1 MKNTILFIYNWVE
14 NKADQFIECATKA
27 TVERIENALKIS
39 GFEVIP
45 LNLYNIAQLRN
56 SIKQANP
63 TLAFVIAEG
72 FLDNPETLFDGSG
85 STLIREILAEMNVP
99 YTHSTPSGMINCRN
113 KDITYKILRETNI
126 PVPNSFVLPY
136 AGLFKNYITTI
147 EETITYP
154 MFVKPA
160 GGGNSIGIDN
170 SSIVY
175 NRHELQAKV
184 NSLAALIGDS
194 SIIIETFLSGREY
207 TVGVMGNFTT
217 TVLPV
222 IAFPKDYHVRSYNI
236 KKTESN
242 DKNKI
247 DVFFYNDP
255 LYQKLSPIALK
266 TFSAL
271 RVNDVIR
278 IDIKEDSLGNP
289 MVIDVNGSP
298 SLAPGGSLAFM
309 AQNMDISHDELINLL
324 LLESMERFKITLTP
338 ELLRIKK
345 SINFR
350 IKHYSENF
358 VA

>member
-14 NKADQFIECATKA
+14 NKADQFIECATKT
-27 TVERIENALKIS
+27 TVDCIKNALNLS

-45 LNLYNIAQLRN
+45 LNLYNIAQLRD
-56 SIKQANP
+56 SIKQINP

-113 KDITYKILRETNI
+113 KDITYKILRETNV
-126 PVPNSFVLPY
+126 PVPDSFVLPN
-136 AGLFKNYITTI
+136 ATLFKNYINDI
-147 EETITYP
+147 EETIAYP
-154 MFVKPA
+154 MFVKPT

-184 NSLAALIGDS
+184 NGLTALIGDS

-222 IAFPKDYHVRSYNI
+222 IAFPKDYQVRSYKI
-236 KKTESN
+236 KKTESK
-242 DKNKI
+242 DKNNI
-247 DVFFYNDP
+247 EVFFYNDP
-255 LYQKLSPIALK
+255 LYQKVCPIALN

-271 RVNDVIR
+271 KVNDVIR

-309 AQNMDISHDELINLL
+309 AQNMDISHGELINMLL
-324 LLESMERFKITLTP
+324 WESMQRFKINPTP
-338 ELLRIKK
+338 ELLRVKEG
-345 SINFR
+345 INLR